1 MISSWY
7 AMVNLVKAMAGV
19 GAFAVPAAFQQ
30 AGLWMGIILAI
41 LLGFVNA
48 QSFVKLVRC
57 SQYLSKKK
65 QLEHTD
71 TNKVA
76 TMSIP
81 MTNSSENT
89 RHNTSDTSKNGSERR
104 TFQKQVEETKVTEAE
119 EKRVALNYG
128 DMAEEAF
135 ATRKSK
141 YLKKLAKPMKIA
153 VNICVIGLQLG
164 ICSAFY
170 IFVVDHAKEVLDHL
184 LSKDLSRDM
193 LFFAILPFFILV
205 ATVRSLVLLSW
216 IGFIGNI
223 LVIAAILIIIVQM
236 VLMKHI
242 PLSQLPAFTTIEG
255 ATLAAGSIIY
265 AYSAQGVVLPVE
277 NKMKR
282 PQDMLGF
289 FGVISLSCAL
299 ISVLYCTSGFL
310 GFITYGDSLKGSITL
325 NLTNSPLDFSVKV
338 MLLLMTYCG
347 YLIQHYPVVD
357 MLMKPI
363 EHRFESSP
371 RYVILL
377 VEYIIRYAVVF
388 LTFGLAYAIPNFKEI
403 IPFVGVTTGMMLALV
418 FPPLLE
424 TVVFFNQWR
433 RGNTF
438 MLVFNVTIN
447 IFYIILGIL
456 FVIVGIISNV
466 RILSDSDR
474 SS

>member
-1 MISSWY
+1 
-7 AMVNLVKAMAGV
+7 
-19 GAFAVPAAFQQ
+19 
-30 AGLWMGIILAI
+30 
-41 LLGFVNA
+41 
-48 QSFVKLVRC
+48 
-57 SQYLSKKK
+57 
-65 QLEHTD
+65 
-71 TNKVA
+71 
-76 TMSIP
+76 
-81 MTNSSENT
+81 
-89 RHNTSDTSKNGSERR
+89 
-104 TFQKQVEETKVTEAE
+104 
-119 EKRVALNYG
+119 
-128 DMAEEAF
+128 
-135 ATRKSK
+135 
-141 YLKKLAKPMKIA
+141 
-153 VNICVIGLQLG
+153 
-164 ICSAFY
+164 
-170 IFVVDHAKEVLDHL
+170 
-184 LSKDLSRDM
+184 
-193 LFFAILPFFILV
+193 
-205 ATVRSLVLLSW
+205 
-216 IGFIGNI
+216 
-223 LVIAAILIIIVQM
+223 
-236 VLMKHI
+236 
-242 PLSQLPAFTTIEG
+242 
-255 ATLAAGSIIY
+255 
-265 AYSAQGVVLPVE
+265 
-277 NKMKR
+277 
-282 PQDMLGF
+282 
-289 FGVISLSCAL
+289 
-299 ISVLYCTSGFL
+299 
-310 GFITYGDSLKGSITL
+310 
-325 NLTNSPLDFSVKV
+325 